1 MQICYR
7 CEEKTNELLEK
18 MAKKNGVSK
27 NHLMDEIVK
36 NYLNNSWISFHEP
49 SSRHFDKQVLSGIQ
63 YANELLAQLLDELNR
78 FQDYAENEATANTLI
93 ESLQLFRLEAIEYL
107 LNISKIL
114 EAIRKNT
121 TGLTNPIH

>member
-18 MAKKNGVSK
+18 MAKKNEVSK
-27 NHLMDEIVK
+27 NHLIDEIIK
-36 NYLNNSWISFHEP
+36 NYLNNSWISFYEP
-49 SSRHFDKQVLSGIQ
+49 SSNRLEKEVLSGIQ
-63 YANELLAQLLDELNR
+63 YANELLVQLLDELNR
-78 FQDYAENEATANTLI
+78 FQDYTENETATNILN
-93 ESLQLFRLEAIEYL
+93 ESLKLFRLEAIEYL

>member
-1 MQICYR
+1 
-7 CEEKTNELLEK
+7 

-36 NYLNNSWISFHEP
+36 NYLNNSWMSFHEP
-49 SSRHFDKQVLSGIQ
+49 SSRHFDKEVLSCIQ
-63 YANELLAQLLDELNR
+63 YANELLTQLLDELNR

-121 TGLTNPIH
+121 TGLTNPLH

>member
-7 CEEKTNELLEK
+7 CEEKINERLEK
-18 MAKKNGVSK
+18 MAKKKGVSK
-27 NHLMDEIVK
+27 NHLMDEIIK
-36 NYLNNSWISFHEP
+36 NHLNNSWISFHEP
-49 SSRHFDKQVLSGIQ
+49 PSRYIEREMLSGIQ

-114 EAIRKNT
+114 ETIRKNT
-121 TGLTNPIH
+121 IGLTNPIH